1 MAGNELIH
9 KQKLQL
15 IQLVQLLKQVESCV
29 NSSQK
34 NMFQTIDNHKDRIH
48 MFLRKA
54 VAYISVTQQS
64 SDSSYDR
71 HAFNITLKLLKAIYD
86 HVTEALSSVEGGVD
100 NLISRLTDEMCK
112 PMIEYVKSYKAE
124 LTAGTCPQLL
134 VALED
139 MRGVARDGRVELQQ
153 ARKMVRVAE
162 EKNAEVL
169 SMLRESEERIKK
181 MRQYLDAFTNDK
193 KDTSGRYAKNKVSPA
208 FSHLKIKTYLFF
220 YTFIICSF
228 RLFGPFHL
236 SQVFHDFI

>member
-64 SDSSYDR
+64 SDSSHDR

-134 VALED
+134 VALDD

-181 MRQYLDAFTNDK
+181 MRQYLDALTNDK
-193 KDTSGRYAKNKVSPA
+193 KDTTGRYAKNKIVWPDSFKPG
-208 FSHLKIKTYLFF
+208 FSSNLLT
-220 YTFIICSF
+220 
-228 RLFGPFHL
+228 RMG
-236 SQVFHDFI
+236 